1 MTRSAFD
8 WTRPACYDQGMSA
21 SVLLTFGREIELSE
35 WERVAAEVGLAHRPE
50 IFPSNV
56 WRLAT
61 HDVEVRWGWPTEE
74 EAKRRMKP
82 AKAAGAQVSSYQ
94 DRDLPANARL
104 VALLEAKL
112 SAVPEIVPND
122 LVPHLEAARARE

>member
-1 MTRSAFD
+1 
-8 WTRPACYDQGMSA
+8 MSA

-61 HDVEVRWGWPTEE
+61 HDVEVRWGWPTEH
-74 EAKRRMKP
+74 EARKRMKP
-82 AKAAGAQVSSYQ
+82 AKATGVQVSSYH
-94 DRDLPANARL
+94 DGDLPENARL
-104 VALLEAKL
+104 VSRLEAKL
-112 SAVPEIVPND
+112 AAVPEIVPND
-122 LVPHLEAARARE
+122 LVAHLEAARAGR